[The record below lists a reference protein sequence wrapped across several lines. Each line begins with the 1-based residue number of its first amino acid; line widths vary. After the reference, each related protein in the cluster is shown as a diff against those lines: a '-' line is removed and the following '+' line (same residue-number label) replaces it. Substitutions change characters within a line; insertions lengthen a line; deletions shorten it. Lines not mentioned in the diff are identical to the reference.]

1 MDPSFPSYRDELNW
15 SNQSI
20 LLAPLLPLFSQ
31 STQQQL
37 QQQLQQ
43 LQLQQQQQQRQSQSL
58 SSFPATSASQQS
70 GNVFSPSRSYHSF
83 SSPSSQYF
91 SSPEKGSMSSG
102 GGGGGGNCCPRAP
115 TPGNAPVTSTSAGA
129 TYGGRQ
135 QPNWLQQ
142 SHQQYKK

>member
-102 GGGGGGNCCPRAP
+102 GGGNCCPRAP
-115 TPGNAPVTSTSAGA
+115 TPGNAPVTSTSTGA